1 MPEPRTPTEFFNS
14 PHPAPA
20 SSSLAE
26 LVSQLDAAELALRRA
41 ADLCPGDPAMAA
53 GLIARADW
61 CHAQLNTA
69 RTRLNHRL
77 VRREGDNPRRSIP

>member
-1 MPEPRTPTEFFNS
+1 MPEPRTPDGLARS
-14 PHPAPA
+14 PHPALA
-20 SSSLAE
+20 SSPLAE

-77 VRREGDNPRRSIP
+77 VRREGDNPRRSNP

>member
-1 MPEPRTPTEFFNS
+1 MPRNPTPTLNPAMARTP
-14 PHPAPA
+14 
-20 SSSLAE
+20 LAE
-26 LVSQLDAAELALRRA
+26 LVSQLDAAELALRRS

-69 RTRLNHRL
+69 QTRLNHCL
-77 VRREGDNPRRSIP
+77 VRREGDNRRSFS